1 MYIFCLLQII
11 KCGFYTRIAG
21 HIQTDIDSK
30 TQNTVPV
37 VNINVGEYSIE
48 NYNRHSYSHWHFRNQ
63 TRMTLR
69 MTIQW
74 NIKKFNKIHRY
85 RLYFN
90 VHGRY
95 KQFPRWPLYAHTH
108 THTWNIFCIR
118 MNPIE
123 TKYTRNTR
131 RFEQIVQAA
140 IALLWHNPSL
150 RFYTIH
156 IPYGVTPIPS
166 PIQ

>member
-108 THTWNIFCIR
+108 LKYILYTDEPYRNQIHQKYAEIR
-118 MNPIE
+118 ADSPSCDS
-123 TKYTRNTR
+123 
-131 RFEQIVQAA
+131 V
-140 IALLWHNPSL
+140 AL
-150 RFYTIH
+150 T
-156 IPYGVTPIPS
+156 
-166 PIQ
+166 